1 MGMDKLIY
9 DDLLS
14 VPFKKGGRTRDGMD
28 CYGVCIEM
36 CRRCGKTLPD
46 LATRGRIFPGNIP
59 QGKMLFSEYIRQ
71 IQKPEPHCLVEYL
84 NSSGEVHVGF
94 MLTRDIYIHA
104 TEGGVR
110 VTPLFAVETPKFY
123 EVIR

>member
-1 MGMDKLIY
+1 MRY

-14 VPFKKGGRTRDGMD
+14 VPFLKGGRTREGMD

-46 LATRGRIFPGNIP
+46 IDTYGRIYSADIHGKDDFFSGYVRQADGPGARRI
-59 QGKMLFSEYIRQ
+59 
-71 IQKPEPHCLVEYL
+71 VEYM
-84 NSSGEVHVGF
+84 NSSGETHVGF
-94 MLTRDIYIHA
+94 MLSDRLYIHA

-110 VTPLFAVETPKFY
+110 VTPLIAVKNPKFY

>member
-1 MGMDKLIY
+1 MDRLIY

-14 VPFKKGGRTRDGMD
+14 VPFKKGGRTKDGMD

-46 LATRGRIFPGNIP
+46 IATYGRIYSSNIP
-59 QGKMLFSEYIRQ
+59 EKDELFSSYIRETP
-71 IQKPEPHCLVEYL
+71 KPEPHCLVEYL
-84 NSSGEVHVGF
+84 NAGGEIHVGF
-94 MLTRDIYIHA
+94 LLDRGTYIHA

-110 VTPLFAVETPKFY
+110 VTPLLAVKNPRFY
-123 EVIR
+123 EVVR

>member
-1 MGMDKLIY
+1 MESVRY

-14 VPFKKGGRTRDGMD
+14 VPFLKGGRTREGMD

-46 LATRGRIFPGNIP
+46 IATGGRIYDTNIP
-59 QGKMLFSEYIRQ
+59 DRDDLFSDYVRQ
-71 IQKPEPHCLVEYL
+71 ADGPKARRLVEYL
-84 NSSGEVHVGF
+84 NSSGEIHVGF
-94 MLTRDIYIHA
+94 MLTDSLYIHA

-110 VTPLFAVETPKFY
+110 VTPLIAVRNPKFY
-123 EVIR
+123 EVTR